1 MRGSEGLA
9 GGMRGGDAANVLW
22 SKEKETLLTPQAHVH
37 LHVSPGDRIMHKV
50 HGSGGYGDPFERDAE
65 LVLQDVIEGKISVE
79 RAHDVYG
86 VVIDSDG
93 VTLDRERTDVLRRSA
108 KDVPAAAAAK

>member
-50 HGSGGYGDPFERDAE
+50 HGSGRYGDPFQRDAE
-65 LVLQDVIEGKISVE
+65 LVLQYVIEGKISVA

-86 VVIDSDG
+86 VVSYPDG
-93 VTLDRERTDVLRRSA
+93 LTLHRRRTHQLRRSA
-108 KDVPAAAAAK
+108 QHV